1 VSFETASASIRIGQ
15 PRSSEVASVLRQLV
29 HNPSGLLGLVI
40 VMGLGVMLVFAPFL
54 APYGYAQ
61 QDIPNRLQGPSAD
74 HLLGTDHLGRD
85 LLSRIV
91 FGSRVA
97 MGVALPSVVAS
108 LSTGLILGLAA
119 GYLGGKVDAL
129 LLVLMDAVHAFP
141 AIFLALA
148 MLSVLGP
155 SLRSVVFVIAVA
167 FTPGYWRIVRAQVL
181 SVRENPYIEAE
192 RSLGASSARI
202 VFIHI
207 LPNIVAPLITML
219 AMDLPWAVTFEA
231 GLSFL
236 GIGVQPPTPSWGLI
250 LAQGFDWIRNSPW
263 VVVWTGLI
271 LMLTTLGF
279 TLFGEALRDI
289 LDPRLAGTRRVV

>member
-1 VSFETASASIRIGQ
+1 MTFEPTTASIRIGQ
-15 PRSSEVASVLRQLV
+15 RRSSEVASVLRQLV
-29 HNPSGLLGLVI
+29 HNPSGLLGLLI
-40 VMGLGVMLVFAPFL
+40 VVGLVVMLLFAPLL
-54 APYGYAQ
+54 APYHYAQ

-85 LLSRIV
+85 LLSRII

-97 MGVALPSVVAS
+97 MGVALPAVVAS
-108 LSTGLILGLAA
+108 LSTGLILGLVA
-119 GYLGGKVDAL
+119 GYLGGKVDAF

-148 MLSVLGP
+148 MLAVLGP
-155 SLRSVVFVIAVA
+155 SLQSVVFVIAVA

-192 RSLGASSARI
+192 RSLGASSTRI

-219 AMDLPWAVTFEA
+219 AMDIPWAVTFEA

-250 LAQGFDWIRNSPW
+250 LAQGFESIRNSPW
-263 VVVWTGLI
+263 AVVWTGLI
-271 LMLTTLGF
+271 LMLTSLGF

-289 LDPRLAGTRRVV
+289 LDPRLAGARRVV

>member
-1 VSFETASASIRIGQ
+1 
-15 PRSSEVASVLRQLV
+15 VASVLRQLV

-108 LSTGLILGLAA
+108 LSTGLILGLVA

>member
-1 VSFETASASIRIGQ
+1 MSFETASASIRIGQ